1 MRNMKMIR
9 LRPDVV
15 LRTVAGSTMLIAVL
29 DAIGECPVMRE
40 VNDTA
45 AVYLRELDK
54 SCTEDDLVR
63 LAEEMFDA
71 EPELLREDIREFLND
86 LRRQKYLIE
95 DELI

>member
-1 MRNMKMIR
+1 
-9 LRPDVV
+9 
-15 LRTVAGSTMLIAVL
+15 MLIAVL